1 MAEGSVIPMDTPL
14 TRAEHEEFR
23 RAVDA
28 KFEDCKR
35 SQEAENKR
43 TNHRLNNLEESTK
56 QISSLAIS
64 VEKLALSIETMVEE
78 QKEQREELEELKSR
92 DGEMWRKVTGYV
104 ITAVIG
110 IILGFLFQQI
120 GF

>member
-1 MAEGSVIPMDTPL
+1 MMMDTPI

-35 SQEAENKR
+35 SLEAEQKR
-43 TNHRLNNLEESTK
+43 TNHRLNNLEETSK
-56 QISSLAIS
+56 QIGSIALS
-64 VEKLALSIETMVEE
+64 VEKLALSIENMVGE
-78 QKEQREELEELKSR
+78 QKEQREELEELKNR

-104 ITAVIG
+104 ITVVLG
-110 IILGFLFQQI
+110 IIVGFIFNQI
-120 GF
+120 GM